1 MPATGGDPS
10 TPTGERRRVDVVPHT
25 HWDREWTG
33 TAVTRTYVR
42 AVGRSRA
49 RARSERPALSRVIR
63 GF

>member
-10 TPTGERRRVDVVPHT
+10 TPTPGGRRRVNVVPHT

-42 AVGRSRA
+42 VVWS
-49 RARSERPALSRVIR
+49 
-63 GF
+63 